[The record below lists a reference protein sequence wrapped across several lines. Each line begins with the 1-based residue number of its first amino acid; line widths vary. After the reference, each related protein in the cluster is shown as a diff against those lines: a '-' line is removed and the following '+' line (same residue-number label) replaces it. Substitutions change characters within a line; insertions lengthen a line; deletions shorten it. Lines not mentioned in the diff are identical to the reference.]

1 MSCNRHAHPPSIH
14 ASQAIVPWVAPTSQ
28 PRGLHGLDLRPH
40 DRSPVLLHRTL
51 RLQCVDAKRGVVAG
65 GSIACPAVATSLA
78 LLRWA
83 EGEDR
88 AGLVGGRKK
97 YWPFIIK
104 GYIDLRRWYR

>member
-1 MSCNRHAHPPSIH
+1 MSTIDIVPGRVCLVTVMLTHHPYMHRKPS
-14 ASQAIVPWVAPTSQ
+14 SPWVAPTSQ

-65 GSIACPAVATSLA
+65 GSIACPAVA
-78 LLRWA
+78 LRWA

-88 AGLVGGRKK
+88 AARFGGRS
-97 YWPFIIK
+97 
-104 GYIDLRRWYR
+104 